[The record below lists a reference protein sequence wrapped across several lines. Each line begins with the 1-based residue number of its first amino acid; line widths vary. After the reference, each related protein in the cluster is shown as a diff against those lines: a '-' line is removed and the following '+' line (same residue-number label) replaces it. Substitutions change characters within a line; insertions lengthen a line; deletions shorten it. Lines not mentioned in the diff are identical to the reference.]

1 MGQPAHELR
10 QYVRQF
16 GLTMRSA
23 NFALYGDMSR
33 RVLAVL
39 DTVSPH
45 VEAYSIDESFILLP
59 DRPESFDVARR
70 LRERVQRW
78 TGIANSIGLGPTKT
92 LAKLANK
99 LAKRGAGL
107 VDLNGES
114 SRAES
119 LATYPVEDVWGVG
132 PKLTAKLT
140 DMGIT
145 TAAQLRDAPPDLVL
159 ARFGV
164 CLARTQRELQ
174 GFSCL
179 ALEEMEPDRQQIM
192 VSRSFGQRVIEH
204 EAVAQAI
211 CTFAVRACEKLRAR
225 QLAAGAVWIFAGT
238 DPFRPEL
245 PQHHPSRAIPLSF
258 ATQDTALVL
267 GAIRQLL
274 ANFLRPGYAYKRAGV
289 GLLDL
294 ARPEDLQGD
303 LFGPALRGNQ
313 ALMTTLDRINKRFGR
328 GTAGFAASGWQAS
341 PAWGMRQKNLS
352 PCYTTR
358 WSDVPIAHC

>member
-1 MGQPAHELR
+1 MGQPAHEL
-10 QYVRQF
+10 QEHVRRF

-39 DTVSPH
+39 NTVSPH
-45 VEAYSIDESFILLP
+45 VEAYSIDESFLLLP
-59 DRPESFDVARR
+59 DRPESLDVARA

-78 TGIANSIGLGPTKT
+78 TGIANSIGLGPTKV

-99 LAKRGAGL
+99 LAKRGAGV
-107 VDLNGES
+107 VDLNECS
-114 SRAES
+114 ARMEA
-119 LATYPVEDVWGVG
+119 LATFPVADVWGVG
-132 PKLTAKLT
+132 KKLTAKLAE
-140 DMGIT
+140 MSIT

-174 GFSCL
+174 GSSCL
-179 ALEEMEPDRQQIM
+179 ALEEVEPDRQQIM
-192 VSRSFGQRVIEH
+192 VSRSFGQRVVQH

-211 CTFAVRACEKLRAR
+211 YTFATRACEKLRTR
-225 QLAAGAVWIFAGT
+225 QLVAGAVWIFAGT

-258 ATQDTALVL
+258 ATQDTTLVL
-267 GAIRQLL
+267 GAIRHLL
-274 ANFLRPGYAYKRAGV
+274 VNFLRPGYAYKRAGV

-313 ALMTTLDRINKRFGR
+313 ELMATLDRINKRFGR
-328 GTAGFAASGWQAS
+328 GTAGFAASGWQRA
-341 PAWGMRQKNLS
+341 PAWGMRQRNLS

-358 WSDVPIAHC
+358 WSDVPIALC